1 MTKIGRTIDKMLKA
15 LYEIELE
22 QDIFDENAQLKAF
35 ISETQNR
42 LIHMVRIMQIKK
54 ETVANIHTIVD
65 FSWAW
70 EVIGDYLDQL

>member
-35 ISETQNR
+35 ISET
-42 LIHMVRIMQIKK
+42 
-54 ETVANIHTIVD
+54 
-65 FSWAW
+65 
-70 EVIGDYLDQL
+70 

>member
-1 MTKIGRTIDKMLKA
+1 MTKIGRQIDKILKA

-22 QDIFDENAQLKAF
+22 QDIFDENAQLRAF

-54 ETVANIHTIVD
+54 ETVHNIITIVD

-70 EVIGDYLDQL
+70 EVIADYVE